1 MEQDDQKIKK
11 MRKETVDIIKEI
23 LESLASELVVDAV
36 VANADG
42 TFTLETKCTWWL
54 TLQSSVTI
62 DGNPFLVQDFVF
74 NTSLIVSP
82 DGGAFTPTVGS
93 WTLPAPSFIHGT
105 LKMANND
112 VDANTDK
119 TILCPFVYLF
129 EILRDKENTDE
140 ESMIERETDLR
151 MFFLDTVD
159 TADWLTEDHY
169 KYFVY
174 PMKQCAELFIS
185 RIKTSRF
192 FTESLNYE
200 YINLIN
206 VSEEGRQE
214 KSIFDCNL
222 SGVEL
227 RLFAEIRED
236 LSCTNDC
243 GCN

>member
-1 MEQDDQKIKK
+1 

-23 LESLASELVVDAV
+23 VESLSTDVVVDAV
-36 VANADG
+36 TSNPDG

-54 TLQSSVTI
+54 SLQSPIVI
-62 DGNPFLVQDFVF
+62 DGNPFLVEDFVF
-74 NTSLIVSP
+74 NTSLTVKP
-82 DGGAFTPTVGS
+82 NGGAFTPIAGS
-93 WTLPAPSFIHGT
+93 WNIPAPKWLNGT
-105 LKMANND
+105 LKMAQNE
-112 VDANTDK
+112 VDAIDDK
-119 TILCPFVYLF
+119 TELCPFVYLF
-129 EILRDKENTDE
+129 EVLRDQENTDE
-140 ESMIERETDLR
+140 ESMIDRETDLR
-151 MFFLDTVD
+151 MFFLDTVL
-159 TADWLTEDHY
+159 TKDWLTEDHY

-174 PMKQCAELFIS
+174 PIKQCAELFIS
-185 RIKTSRF
+185 KIKTSRF

-236 LSCTNDC
+236 LSCTNEC